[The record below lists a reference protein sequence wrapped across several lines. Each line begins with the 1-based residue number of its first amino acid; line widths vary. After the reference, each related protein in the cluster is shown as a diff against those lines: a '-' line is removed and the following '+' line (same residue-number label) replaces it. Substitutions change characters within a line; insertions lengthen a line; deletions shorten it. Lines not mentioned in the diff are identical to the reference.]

1 MYINDWTP
9 LAYAIGNSY
18 MEISKHL
25 IKMGSDT
32 NIKVND
38 GNTSTSAA
46 KVFEDLQ
53 TFSLLVDR
61 NMMDNSTSS

>member
-1 MYINDWTP
+1 
-9 LAYAIGNSY
+9 
-18 MEISKHL
+18 
-25 IKMGSDT
+25 MGSDT